1 MLCFH
6 RRREGNYEKISKPQ
20 GIGDALQIYKTC
32 VKGYPSKSKRDELA
46 AYEDKVDFHQ

>member
-1 MLCFH
+1 MK
-6 RRREGNYEKISKPQ
+6 KISKPQ

-46 AYEDKVDFHQ
+46 AYEDNLHTIL